1 MDDFSLPFSSS
12 LSCDFSSGSPS
23 VSGSYSGDCLFQ
35 ADENEIL
42 AHEIGYWSSTHTPTR
57 SAAHLQW
64 HVKMIE
70 SDPSTIDWPINLV
83 IKYEW

>member
-1 MDDFSLPFSSS
+1 MLKNSPIRLNICENMDDFSLPFSSS

-42 AHEIGYWSSTHTPTR
+42 AHEIGY
-57 SAAHLQW
+57 
-64 HVKMIE
+64 
-70 SDPSTIDWPINLV
+70 
-83 IKYEW
+83 